1 MAARRHPER
10 ALALP
15 RGRAD
20 WLSACLVGAM
30 VFLASLA
37 LSGGIAVNGFAARW
51 EKGAGALLL
60 VQVPDPSAASPA
72 GGARLEAALQ
82 ALRDL
87 PGIARAAAV
96 PEARVAAM
104 LEPWLGAA
112 SGGLKLPAL
121 IEVTRAGAGPDPAA
135 LEAALRRTA
144 PGALAEDQ
152 QAQVAPLL
160 AFARGLS
167 VLAAAVAL
175 LVGLVAATVVA
186 FAVHATLAAHLP
198 AVALLHTLGAPD
210 RWIGQAFARRA
221 ARLALYGSLVGALA
235 SLPVLAGL
243 AVLSA
248 PLTAGLAG
256 LLAAP
261 LLWLP
266 ALLLPALAWIVA
278 RASAGFTVRRWLAR
292 LW

>member
-1 MAARRHPER
+1 M
-10 ALALP
+10 
-15 RGRAD
+15 
-20 WLSACLVGAM
+20 
-30 VFLASLA
+30 
-37 LSGGIAVNGFAARW
+37 
-51 EKGAGALLL
+51 
-60 VQVPDPSAASPA
+60 
-72 GGARLEAALQ
+72 
-82 ALRDL
+82 
-87 PGIARAAAV
+87 
-96 PEARVAAM
+96 
-104 LEPWLGAA
+104 
-112 SGGLKLPAL
+112 
-121 IEVTRAGAGPDPAA
+121 
-135 LEAALRRTA
+135 
-144 PGALAEDQ
+144 
-152 QAQVAPLL
+152 
-160 AFARGLS
+160 
-167 VLAAAVAL
+167 AL